1 MMNRKVILKT
11 IYSLFVIG
19 IFLCPFGVLAATNSG
34 GIFNHAYETIRV
46 TFQNARNVVYIVSG
60 FGLVG
65 VAAAA
70 IFGKLSFRWLAMI
83 CIALATLAAADK
95 IVDYSIQNG
104 VRIDED
110 YRGIGEDDFDLY
122 LQFNE

>member
-1 MMNRKVILKT
+1 MMTQKVFLKI
-11 IYSLFVIG
+11 IYRMFIIG
-19 IFLCPFGVLAATNSG
+19 IFLCPLGVFAATNGG

-65 VAAAA
+65 IASAA

-104 VRIDED
+104 VRIVED
-110 YRGIGEDDFDLY
+110 YRGIGEDDFELH
-122 LQFNE
+122 LQFNG

>member
-1 MMNRKVILKT
+1 MMTRKVFLKT
-11 IYSLFVIG
+11 IYRMFIIG
-19 IFLCPFGVLAATNSG
+19 IFLCPLVAWAQTSG
-34 GIFNHAYETIRV
+34 NGIFNHAYETIRV

-65 VAAAA
+65 VASAA

-110 YRGIGEDDFDLY
+110 YRGIGEDDFELH
-122 LQFNE
+122 LQFNG

>member
-1 MMNRKVILKT
+1 MMTRKVFLKI
-11 IYSLFVIG
+11 IYRMCIIG
-19 IFLCPFGVLAATNSG
+19 IFLCPLGVFAATTSG

-65 VAAAA
+65 VASAA

-110 YRGIGEDDFDLY
+110 YRGIGEDDFELH
-122 LQFNE
+122 LQFNG